1 MLMFCFCFGMQVGT
15 YDYAGCMGV
24 PRLLYLNYDSLWQEP
39 VPELKALRLAED
51 WHETEL
57 PLLPSEPVALPRV
70 WGNFLD
76 LELTFRQGSAPMVGL
91 LIRSWNA
98 SGEGG
103 AAVLYNWETQV
114 LEVVFEALDPS
125 TMAFSLTAP
134 TARTI
139 GGRIS
144 QQPGQPL
151 QLRVLLDYS
160 VLEVFTGTGEVLST
174 RVYRGTPPS
183 GADAGLEFV
192 AIDGTATLARVAAYE
207 MKSIWKADLVASL
220 REAAAAAGEE
230 KGAPDEELFESV
242 LSSKESN
249 LAPVSKDG
257 SVNESGSLIRPKSA
271 EQLSRSMEQLGG
283 LLGGMVLGD
292 GIAGM
297 KVGQEHLDGVG
308 GFDLLSLGGVTK
320 GQELVPEEEMTADI
334 FLMT

>member
-1 MLMFCFCFGMQVGT
+1 MCLFSQVGT

-24 PRLLYLNYDSLWQEP
+24 PRLLYVNYDSLWQEP
-39 VPELKALRLAED
+39 VPELKALRMPED

-57 PLLPSEPVALPRV
+57 PLLPSEPLALPRV

-139 GGRIS
+139 GGRIT

-174 RVYRGTPPS
+174 RVYRGTPPE

-207 MKSIWKADLVASL
+207 MKSIWKADLTAAM
-220 REAAAAAGEE
+220 RGAAAAAAGGDE
-230 KGAPDEELFESV
+230 KGVPDEELFETV
-242 LSSKESN
+242 MSSKESN
-249 LAPVSKDG
+249 LAGVSKEGALND
-257 SVNESGSLIRPKSA
+257 SASLFRAKSA
-271 EQLSRSMEQLGG
+271 EQLNRSMEHLGG
-283 LLGGMVLGD
+283 LLGGLVVGD
-292 GIAGM
+292 GVAALNM
-297 KVGQEHLDGVG
+297 GQEHLEGVG
-308 GFDLLSLGGVTK
+308 GFDLLSLGGAPQ
-320 GQELVPEEEMTADI
+320 GQELLPEEEMTADI
-334 FLMT
+334 FLMS